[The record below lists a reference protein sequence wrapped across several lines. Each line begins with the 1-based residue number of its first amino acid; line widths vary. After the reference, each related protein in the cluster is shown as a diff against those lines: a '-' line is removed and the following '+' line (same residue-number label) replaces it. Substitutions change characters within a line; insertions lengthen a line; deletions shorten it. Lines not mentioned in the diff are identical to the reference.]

1 MSTKRSDGRSFIDR
15 RSLTIKQFC
24 EKHQL
29 SLSLYHELQRFGEGP
44 REMRIGSRIVRIS
57 PAADR
62 DWVERAEA
70 SEAAGR
76 GGKTRDAETGPRR
89 QTERSKEA
97 VLVSASNSSPR
108 RDKSRDDNG
117 TVRRQPQRQPTER
130 VR

>member
-29 SLSLYHELQRFGEGP
+29 SLSLYHELQRCGQGP
-44 REMRIGSRIVRIS
+44 KEMRIGSRIVRIS

-70 SEAAGR
+70 GEVADRDA
-76 GGKTRDAETGPRR
+76 KTRDSETGPRR
-89 QTERSKEA
+89 QTERSKEP
-97 VLVSASNSSPR
+97 VSASNSSPR
-108 RDKSRDDNG
+108 RDKS
-117 TVRRQPQRQPTER
+117 
-130 VR
+130 